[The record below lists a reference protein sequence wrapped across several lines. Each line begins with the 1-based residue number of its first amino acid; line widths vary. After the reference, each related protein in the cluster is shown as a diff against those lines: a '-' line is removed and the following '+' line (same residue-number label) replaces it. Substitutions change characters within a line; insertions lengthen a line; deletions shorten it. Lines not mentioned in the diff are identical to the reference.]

1 MPLTLIMVKAEVKEK
16 LQALII
22 SSLWYNTKR
31 YMVLMEVKDF
41 LVFSSD
47 TSWTEFEAPG
57 WKKVLN
63 NI

>member
-22 SSLWYNTKR
+22 SSLWYNTKW
-31 YMVLMEVKDF
+31 YFVLMEVKDF
-41 LVFSSD
+41 PVFPSD